1 MLAAIEKRFKDRP
14 VAVIGV
20 HSPKFPNE
28 RDPEGVRQAIARYGI
43 THPVVVDSGFEI
55 WSEYG
60 VNAWP
65 TLVLVDPEG
74 KIVGA
79 GSGEPDEQTL
89 SAAIE
94 TVLSRADPS
103 TLATEPLRVGH
114 EALPKGALS
123 YPGKVIAS
131 NGIVFVADTGH
142 HQIIAASPDGDEL
155 YRIGSGVADL
165 SDGDFSACALQH
177 PNGMV
182 VIERQLL
189 IADTGN
195 HSIRVAD
202 LEARQVRTIAG
213 IGQMGRGLPSAT
225 DLPTKTP
232 LRSPWDL
239 ASDGELLYIAM
250 AGSHQ
255 IWSFNLA
262 LEKIGP
268 FAGTGREVRADGPAH
283 AASFAQPSG
292 LALLGETLYVADS
305 EISSVRSISLDQF
318 PTVSTVCGSGELFGF
333 GDRDGTGAS
342 VLLQH
347 PIGIAADDE
356 YLYIADTYNHKV
368 KRVHPSSGLCE
379 TLFGDGEPERTSE
392 LVPGKPLSRASPH
405 RPCFF
410 EPEGIAV
417 MDGVLLVADTNNHR
431 VISIELETGER
442 SVILGAA

>member
-1 MLAAIEKRFKDRP
+1 M
-14 VAVIGV
+14 AVIGV

-94 TVLSRADPS
+94 TVLSRADPA
-103 TLATEPLRVGH
+103 TLATEPLPVGH

-131 NGIVFVADTGH
+131 NGTIFVADSGH
-142 HQIIAASPDGDEL
+142 HQIVAAASDGDEL
-155 YRIGSGVADL
+155 YRIGSGVAGF

-182 VIERQLL
+182 VIEEQLF

-195 HSIRVAD
+195 HSIRLAD
-202 LEARQVRTIAG
+202 LEAKELRTIAG
-213 IGQMGRGLPSAT
+213 TGQIGRGLPGAA
-225 DLPTKTP
+225 DLPTRTS

-239 ASDGELLYIAM
+239 AWGGELLYIAM

-255 IWSFNLA
+255 IWSFNPTSN
-262 LEKIGP
+262 EIGP
-268 FAGTGREVRADGPAH
+268 FAGTGREVREDGPAN

-292 LALLGETLYVADS
+292 LALLGGGVYVADS
-305 EISSVRSISLDQF
+305 EISSVRFISLDQF

-368 KRVHPSSGLCE
+368 KRVHPSSGL
-379 TLFGDGEPERTSE
+379 
-392 LVPGKPLSRASPH
+392 
-405 RPCFF
+405 
-410 EPEGIAV
+410 
-417 MDGVLLVADTNNHR
+417 
-431 VISIELETGER
+431 
-442 SVILGAA
+442 